1 MKLKDIYALA
11 IKTAIDAD
19 PRGRD
24 LIEAQLAKKREA
36 FDKLSDEDKVLF
48 DQEKLTN
55 PYADT
60 RILAGSPD
68 AEIGGL
74 LAGIDMEATEV
85 LLADRLRDRGEAID
99 LVLAHH
105 PEGAALAAMHE
116 VMGVQA
122 DIWHRFGVPINVG
135 DALIDQRAGE
145 VQRALSPIN
154 HDRPVDAAKILGLSL
169 MCVHTPAD
177 NLVSKFLQEKFDAEV
192 PVYVDDVV
200 KTLKAIPEYEAAIRI
215 NAGPRVVAGAG
226 NKRAGKVLVLM
237 TGGTGGPEGSIEKL
251 AAAGVGT
258 VVEMHLDEK
267 LRKKAEE
274 FHINVI
280 IAGHIA
286 SDNIGMNMF
295 LDKLEAKGLAVKVC
309 SGLVRVKRK

>member
-135 DALIDQRAGE
+135 DALIDQRAAE

-177 NLVSKFLQEKFDAEV
+177 NLVSKFLQEKFDAEA

-200 KTLKAIPEYEAAIRI
+200 KMLKAIPEYAAAVRI
-215 NAGPRVVAGAG
+215 NAGPRIVAGAG

-295 LDKLEAKGLAVKVC
+295 LDKLEANGLVVKVC

>member
-1 MKLKDIYALA
+1 MKLQEIYALA

-24 LIEAQLAKKREA
+24 VIDALLAKKSEA
-36 FDKLSDEDKVLF
+36 FEKLSDDDKALF

-60 RILAGSPD
+60 RILAGKPE

-74 LAGIDMEATEV
+74 IAGIDMEASEV
-85 LLADRLRDRGEAID
+85 LLADRLRDGGAAID

-105 PEGAALAAMHE
+105 PEGAALAALHE

-135 DALIDQRAGE
+135 DALIDQRALE
-145 VQRALSPIN
+145 VQRGLSPIN
-154 HDRPVDAAKILGLSL
+154 HNRPVDAARLLGLAM

-177 NLVSKFLQEKFDAEV
+177 NLVSKFLQDGFDADSA
-192 PVYVDDVV
+192 VYVDDVV
-200 KTLKAIPEYEAAIRI
+200 KRLKAIPEYAAAVKI
-215 NAGPRVVAGAG
+215 NAGPRIVVGCG

-258 VVEMHLDEK
+258 VIEMHMDEK
-267 LRKKAEE
+267 LRKRAEE
-274 FHINVI
+274 FHINVV

-286 SDNIGMNMF
+286 SDNIGMNLF
-295 LDKLEAKGLAVKVC
+295 LDKLEAQGVSVMTC
-309 SGLVRVKRK
+309 SGLVRIKRN